1 MGKLDQAQDALLVQR
16 AEELMAWLRSQKNEE
31 FIETIKNPV
40 EVHARIFADMERK
53 GRQYA
58 GVVRS
63 QKMVVRYLTEG
74 RVQRKSRLL
83 PPEKMND
90 VLSLYRGV
98 VDDIASRDSFD
109 DGSVVVDL
117 CNAMFLFFKAHPFLD
132 GNGHVMR
139 AVVKAMCER
148 FGIPLS
154 EAWTIHPRPY
164 DRHFS
169 YCIRHFRSNPYLFFG
184 AVSQFVLAPDRM
196 SEKPPTD
203 DDDGDS
209 GSGEVGGKEGSN
221 FDTVGGAYDDIE
233 KEGGTLDEDGNEHT
247 DDDDDDSTTD
257 P

>member
-1 MGKLDQAQDALLVQR
+1 MGKFSQAQDVLLVQR
-16 AEELMAWLRSQKNEE
+16 AEELMEWLRSQDKEE
-31 FIETIKNPV
+31 FFETIKNPV
-40 EVHARIFADMERK
+40 EIHARVFAGMERK
-53 GRQYA
+53 GSQYA
-58 GVVRS
+58 GVVRT
-63 QKMVVRYLTEG
+63 QKVVVRYLTEG
-74 RVQRKSRLL
+74 RVQKKARLL

-98 VDDIASRDSFD
+98 IDDIASRESFD
-109 DGSVVVDL
+109 DGGVVIDL

-139 AVVKAMCER
+139 AVVKAVCER
-148 FGIPLS
+148 LGIPLS
-154 EAWTIHPRPY
+154 AAWTIHPRPY

-196 SEKPPTD
+196 SGKPPAEG
-203 DDDGDS
+203 DGG
-209 GSGEVGGKEGSN
+209 GSDGGDVGGKEGSN

-233 KEGGTLDEDGNEHT
+233 DEGGTLDEDGNEYT
-247 DDDDDDSTTD
+247 DDDDNSSTD